1 MGNMNENIT
10 FEELLNQTLKEIR
23 VGQTVTGTVIE
34 ITPQNEVFIDIGYK
48 ADGIIPADE
57 YVLNAGETVKS
68 KFKLGDRITA
78 VVLRLNDGLGN
89 VLLSYNKARKEI
101 DVKEFESKVNNDTIF
116 KSVVTDVNDKGLI
129 VSFNTIKIFIPLS
142 LSGIPRSEDP
152 HTYKGKEVKFKIVEY
167 NPETNRIIGSIK
179 VLLDEEKQ
187 AKSDEFWNNI
197 EVGKV
202 YTGTVTSLS
211 EYGAFVD
218 LEGIVQG
225 LLHISEM
232 TWERDKKPKDILK
245 VGQEI
250 KVKIKELDKE
260 NKRIKLIYDKK
271 GPDPWSKVEEKYKV
285 ADVVTVKISNLAPF
299 GAFAKIEKGI
309 EGLIHIS
316 QICEKRITKPDE
328 VLTIGQKV
336 NAKIISIDA
345 ENKKIELS
353 IRELEG
359 TSDELDA
366 EESKET
372 AVVSAEEKA
381 LETKGETGVVETPTE
396 TAVVAT
402 DVAEKVDTE
411 VAEEPAVE
419 EVKEEVVEQNNEE
432 TATEE

>member
-1 MGNMNENIT
+1 MEKMNDNVT
-10 FEELLNQTLKEIR
+10 FEELLNQTLKEIK

-34 ITPQNEVFIDIGYK
+34 ITPKDEVFIDIGYK
-48 ADGIIPADE
+48 ADGIIPASE
-57 YVLNAGETVKS
+57 YILNAGETVNS
-68 KFKLGDRITA
+68 KFKIGDRITA
-78 VVLRLNDGLGN
+78 VVVRLNDGLGN

-116 KSVVTDVNDKGLI
+116 RSIITDVNDKGLI
-129 VSFNTIKIFIPLS
+129 VNFNTIRIFIPLS
-142 LSGIPRSEDP
+142 LSGIPRSEDA
-152 HTYKGKEVKFKIVEY
+152 HTYKGKEIRFKVIEY
-167 NPETNRIIGSIK
+167 NPETNRIIGSARAI
-179 VLLDEEKQ
+179 LDAEKE
-187 AKSDEFWNNI
+187 AKQKEFWDAI
-197 EVGKV
+197 EVGKQ

-218 LEGIVQG
+218 IQGIVQG

-250 KVKIKELDKE
+250 KVSVKELDKE
-260 NKRIKLIYDKK
+260 NKRIKLVYDKK

-299 GAFAKIEKGI
+299 GAFAKIDKGI

-316 QICEKRITKPDE
+316 QICEKRITKPEE
-328 VLTIGQKV
+328 VLKIGQKV

-359 TSDELDA
+359 TSDELETEESDETAIVPA
-366 EESKET
+366 EET
-372 AVVSAEEKA
+372 A
-381 LETKGETGVVETPTE
+381 LETKGET
-396 TAVVAT
+396 AVVTT
-402 DVAEKVDTE
+402 DVV
-411 VAEEPAVE
+411 EEPAKE
-419 EVKEEVVEQNNEE
+419 EVKEVVVEEQNNEE
-432 TATEE
+432 TTTEE